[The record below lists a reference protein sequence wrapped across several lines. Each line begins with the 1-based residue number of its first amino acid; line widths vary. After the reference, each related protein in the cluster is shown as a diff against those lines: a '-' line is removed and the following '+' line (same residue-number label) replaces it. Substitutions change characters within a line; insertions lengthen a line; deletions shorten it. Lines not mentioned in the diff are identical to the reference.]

1 MMIEII
7 NTLKTRNEILFYTGA
22 VYAVMALVCIVLV
35 YVTNT
40 QVLGISAFIKPMK
53 FYISSVIYTF
63 TMAWILYY
71 LNDSKLV
78 AVFSWTLVVTLTF
91 ENIYI
96 SYKAFIGQQSH
107 FNISTSF
114 NSAMFSLMAVAI
126 TIITLFT
133 AFIAVVFF
141 TKDFPALSN
150 SYVWGIRLGLV
161 LFVVFAFEGFMMGAK
176 LSHTVGAP
184 DGGAGLPV
192 TNWSKQNG
200 DLRIAHFLGMHALQI
215 LPLIGYYLT
224 NNAKITISMGV
235 LYFLVTTAILIQA
248 LNGKPLIKG

>member
-1 MMIEII
+1 MIEII
-7 NTLKTRNEILFYTGA
+7 NALKTRNEILFYTGA
-22 VYAVMALVCIVLV
+22 VYAVMALVCFIMV

-71 LNDSKLV
+71 LNDSKIV
-78 AVFSWTLVVTLTF
+78 SAFSWTLVVTLTF

-133 AFIAVVFF
+133 AYIAVVFF
-141 TKDFPALSN
+141 TKEFPALSN
-150 SYVWGIRLGLV
+150 SYLWGIRLGLV

>member
-1 MMIEII
+1 MIEIL
-7 NTLKTRNEILFYTGA
+7 NTLKTRNELLFFTGA
-22 VYAVMALVCIVLV
+22 VYAVMAFVCFVLI
-35 YVTNT
+35 YLTNI

-53 FYISSVIYTF
+53 FYISSVIFTF

-71 LNDSKLV
+71 LNYSKLL
-78 AVFSWTLVVTLTF
+78 AAFSWTLVVTLTF
-91 ENIYI
+91 ENLYI

-114 NSAMFSLMAVAI
+114 NSAMFSLMAIAI

-133 AFIAVVFF
+133 AYIAVVFF
-141 TKDFPALSN
+141 TKDFPTLSN

-161 LFVVFAFEGFMMGAK
+161 LFVVFAFEGFVMGAK

-184 DGGAGLPV
+184 DGGEGLPV

>member
-1 MMIEII
+1 MFELL
-7 NTLKTRNEILFYTGA
+7 NTLKTRNELLFYTGT
-22 VYAVMALVCIVLV
+22 VYAIMAVVCFVLV
-35 YVTNT
+35 YANNT

-53 FYISSVIYTF
+53 FYVSSVIYTF

-71 LNDSKLV
+71 LNESKLV
-78 AVFSWTLVVTLTF
+78 AAFSLTLIVTLTF

-133 AFIAVVFF
+133 AYIAVVFF

-161 LFVVFAFEGFMMGAK
+161 LFVVFAFEGFVMGAK

-184 DGGAGLPV
+184 DGGTGLPV

-224 NNAKITISMGV
+224 NNAKITISMGA

-248 LNGKPLIKG
+248 LNGKSLFKA

>member
-1 MMIEII
+1 MIEIL
-7 NTLKTRNEILFYTGA
+7 NTLKTRNELLFFTGA
-22 VYAVMALVCIVLV
+22 VYAVMAFVCFVLI
-35 YVTNT
+35 YLTNI

-53 FYISSVIYTF
+53 FYISSVIFTF

-71 LNDSKLV
+71 LNYSKLL
-78 AVFSWTLVVTLTF
+78 AAFSWTLVVTLTF
-91 ENIYI
+91 ENLYI

-114 NSAMFSLMAVAI
+114 NSAMFSLMAITI

-133 AFIAVVFF
+133 AYIAVVFF
-141 TKDFPALSN
+141 TKDFPTLSN

-161 LFVVFAFEGFMMGAK
+161 LFVVFAFEGFVMGAK

-184 DGGAGLPV
+184 DGGEGLPV

-248 LNGKPLIKG
+248 LNGKPLIKV

>member
-1 MMIEII
+1 MIEIL
-7 NTLKTRNEILFYTGA
+7 NTLKTRNELLFYTGA
-22 VYAVMALVCIVLV
+22 IYAVMAVVCVVLV
-35 YVTNT
+35 YATNT

-78 AVFSWTLVVTLTF
+78 AAFSWTLILTLTF

-114 NSAMFSLMAVAI
+114 NSAMFSLMAIAI

-133 AFIAVVFF
+133 AYIAVVFF
-141 TKDFPALSN
+141 TKDFPFLSN

-161 LFVVFAFEGFMMGAK
+161 LFVIFAFEGFVMGAK
-176 LSHTVGAP
+176 LSHTVGAS

-235 LYFLVTTAILIQA
+235 LYFLLTTAILIQA
-248 LNGKPLIKG
+248 LNGKPLIKA

>member
-1 MMIEII
+1 MIEIL
-7 NTLKTRNEILFYTGA
+7 NVLKIRNELLFYTGA
-22 VYAVMALVCIVLV
+22 VYAVMAVVCFILV
-35 YVTNT
+35 YVTNI

-63 TMAWILYY
+63 TMAWILHY

-78 AVFSWTLVVTLTF
+78 TAFSWTLVVTLTF

-107 FNISTSF
+107 FNIATSF

-133 AFIAVVFF
+133 AYIAVVFF

-161 LFVVFAFEGFMMGAK
+161 LFVVFAFEGFVMGAK

-235 LYFLVTTAILIQA
+235 LYFLLTTAILIQA
-248 LNGKPLIKG
+248 LNGKPLIKA

>member
-1 MMIEII
+1 MFELL
-7 NTLKTRNEILFYTGA
+7 NTLKTRNELLFYTGA
-22 VYAVMALVCIVLV
+22 VYAIMAVVCLVLIIT
-35 YVTNT
+35 TNN
-40 QVLGISAFIKPMK
+40 QVLGINAFIKPMK
-53 FYISSVIYTF
+53 FYVSSVIYTF

-71 LNDSKLV
+71 LNESKLV
-78 AVFSWTLVVTLTF
+78 AAFSWTLIVTLTF

-107 FNISTSF
+107 FNISTSL

-133 AFIAVVFF
+133 AYIAVVFF

-161 LFVVFAFEGFMMGAK
+161 LFVVFAFEGFVMGAK

-192 TNWSKQNG
+192 TNWSKQHG

-248 LNGKPLIKG
+248 LNGKSLFKA

>member
-1 MMIEII
+1 MIEIL
-7 NTLKTRNEILFYTGA
+7 NTLKTRNELLFFTGA
-22 VYAVMALVCIVLV
+22 VYAVMAFVCFVLI
-35 YVTNT
+35 YLTNI

-63 TMAWILYY
+63 TMAWILHY

-78 AVFSWTLVVTLTF
+78 AAFSWTLVVTLTF
-91 ENIYI
+91 ENMYI

-133 AFIAVVFF
+133 AYIAVVFF
-141 TKDFPALSN
+141 TKDFHALSN

-161 LFVVFAFEGFMMGAK
+161 LFVVFAFEGFVMGAK

-184 DGGAGLPV
+184 DGGEGLPV

-235 LYFLVTTAILIQA
+235 LYFLLTTAILIQA

>member
-1 MMIEII
+1 MIEIL
-7 NTLKTRNEILFYTGA
+7 NTLKTHNELLFFTGA
-22 VYAVMALVCIVLV
+22 VYAVMAVVCFILV
-35 YVTNT
+35 YVTNI

-63 TMAWILYY
+63 TLAWILHY

-78 AVFSWTLVVTLTF
+78 TAFSWTLVVTLTF

-133 AFIAVVFF
+133 AYIAVVFF

-161 LFVVFAFEGFMMGAK
+161 LFVVFAFEGFVMGAK

-235 LYFLVTTAILIQA
+235 LYFLVTTAIFIQA

>member
-1 MMIEII
+1 MIEIL
-7 NTLKTRNEILFYTGA
+7 NALKTRNELLFYTGA
-22 VYAVMALVCIVLV
+22 VYAVMAVACFVLV
-35 YVTNT
+35 YASNI

-78 AVFSWTLVVTLTF
+78 AAFSWTLVVTLTF

-114 NSAMFSLMAVAI
+114 NSAMFSLMAIAI

-133 AFIAVVFF
+133 AYIAVVFF

-161 LFVVFAFEGFMMGAK
+161 LFVVFAFEGFVMGAK

-184 DGGAGLPV
+184 DGGAGLPL

-235 LYFLVTTAILIQA
+235 LYFILTTTILIQA